1 MRVALVVLALLAAA
15 PAQAGVRVVAPFDP
29 ADYADRAA
37 VGLLVPGAGPT
48 VTREAALA
56 ALLRGKLEH
65 GLLGGIAAGE
75 NRIELG
81 APGEPE
87 ILVSLPPPGRS
98 DNDVRYPIALL
109 GERGLLTSDS
119 TRIDGLVSVTD
130 VATGRLRVVENDDPA
145 QALEELDDRIERNSD
160 WRLPLT
166 IALAA
171 LLIALA
177 IVRPRYALRAL
188 LVALAANLWLSPLLA
203 VAAGVAV
210 LLLPLGWACAAILLA
225 YLVSMGLDPET
236 VALSP
241 FGPSQSGRFYG
252 INNLLETMLL
262 APALLGAALLGR
274 AGILVAGLAFV
285 TIGGNRFG
293 ADGGGIV
300 VLAVAYLVLW
310 LRLRGEQPSWRLAGL
325 VAAGAVALALALLG
339 LDAATGGSSHV
350 TDAVGDGPAAL
361 AGDIADRIELSVRRT
376 AASLGA
382 TAVVLGS
389 LAILVA
395 VALRARRSPVLDA
408 FLVGIAVSLV
418 VNDTPGDVLGM
429 GAAIAIAL
437 ARYTPEHGWLS
448 SGPMRRAA
456 ALLATAR
463 LLARS
468 GRVRRRGGGLADARD
483 DRGHGPDGDDHRGA
497 VDPARVDPQGRPL
510 ERSQG
515 LRRGRMRRLPH
526 VRGGR
531 VDGQR
536 RPQPRR
542 RQSRFGD
549 RGRARHQRPGRDA
562 LVLGQPQQAGNR
574 RRRCVRLRDPLR
586 LPDGIPRDVAAI
598 ACDLDRTLTWQ
609 DGVLRPRTAAALR
622 AAGEAG
628 IHVVIATGRMYRS
641 VRPYAEAVGVTAPLV
656 CYQGA
661 AVVDPVTG
669 EWLLHEPIPLE
680 LAREAIAAVEDEGF
694 ALNCYVDD
702 DLYVAAITEH
712 ARSYADFQSIPL
724 HEVGDLLGWIERPPT
739 KLVVVDDPARLDEL
753 RPRLEQRFGERLY
766 IAKSLP
772 YFLELA
778 SPAISKGSGLA
789 FVAEHVGFT
798 AERTIAFGDGEN
810 DLELLDWAGFGIAVE
825 NADDRLKAR
834 ADWIC
839 PSAEEE
845 GVAQVLEALLHLTP

>member
-1 MRVALVVLALLAAA
+1 MRLALVFLALLVAA

-29 ADYADRAA
+29 AEYADRAA

-65 GLLGGIAAGE
+65 GLLGGIAPGE

-87 ILVSLPPPGRS
+87 ILVSLPPPGRT

-109 GERGLLTSDS
+109 GKRGLLTSDS

-130 VATGRLRVVENDDPA
+130 VATGRLRVVPDDDPA
-145 QALEELDDRIERNSD
+145 QTLEQLDRRIERNSD

-177 IVRPRYALRAL
+177 LVRPRYALRAL

-203 VAAGVAV
+203 VAAGLAV

-225 YLVSMGLDPET
+225 YLVSMGIDAET

-274 AGILVAGLAFV
+274 RAGILVAALAFV

-310 LRLRGEQPSWRLAGL
+310 LRLRGERLTWRLAGL
-325 VAAGAVALALALLG
+325 VAAGAIALALVLLG

-350 TDAVGDGPAAL
+350 TDAVGDGPVAL
-361 AGDIADRIELSVRRT
+361 ARDIADRIEISVRRT
-376 AASLGA
+376 AAGVGA
-382 TAVVLGS
+382 TVVVLGS

-448 SGPMRRAA
+448 SEAMRRAA
-456 ALLATAR
+456 VLLTIFAFSAG
-463 LLARS
+463 LA
-468 GRVRRRGGGLADARD
+468 GCGGGEEVSPTPETIVGTLPEATTAEQPTSTLQGDASNGAKVFASAGCGGCHTLEAAGSSGTVGPNLDQAQPDASLVIQRVTNGQGAMPSFADSLSEQEIA
-483 DRGHGPDGDDHRGA
+483 
-497 VDPARVDPQGRPL
+497 
-510 ERSQG
+510 
-515 LRRGRMRRLPH
+515 
-526 VRGGR
+526 
-531 VDGQR
+531 
-536 RPQPRR
+536 
-542 RQSRFGD
+542 
-549 RGRARHQRPGRDA
+549 
-562 LVLGQPQQAGNR
+562 
-574 RRRCVRLRDPLR
+574 
-586 LPDGIPRDVAAI
+586 DVAA
-598 ACDLDRTLTWQ
+598 
-609 DGVLRPRTAAALR
+609 
-622 AAGEAG
+622 
-628 IHVVIATGRMYRS
+628 
-641 VRPYAEAVGVTAPLV
+641 
-656 CYQGA
+656 
-661 AVVDPVTG
+661 
-669 EWLLHEPIPLE
+669 
-680 LAREAIAAVEDEGF
+680 
-694 ALNCYVDD
+694 YVSES
-702 DLYVAAITEH
+702 T
-712 ARSYADFQSIPL
+712 R
-724 HEVGDLLGWIERPPT
+724 
-739 KLVVVDDPARLDEL
+739 
-753 RPRLEQRFGERLY
+753 
-766 IAKSLP
+766 
-772 YFLELA
+772 
-778 SPAISKGSGLA
+778 
-789 FVAEHVGFT
+789 
-798 AERTIAFGDGEN
+798 
-810 DLELLDWAGFGIAVE
+810 
-825 NADDRLKAR
+825 
-834 ADWIC
+834 
-839 PSAEEE
+839 
-845 GVAQVLEALLHLTP
+845 

>member
-1 MRVALVVLALLAAA
+1 M
-15 PAQAGVRVVAPFDP
+15 
-29 ADYADRAA
+29 
-37 VGLLVPGAGPT
+37 PGAGPT

-65 GLLGGIAAGE
+65 GLLGGIAPGE

-300 VLAVAYLVLW
+300 VLAAAYLVLW
-310 LRLRGEQPSWRLAGL
+310 LRLRGERPSWRLAGL

-382 TAVVLGS
+382 TAGR
-389 LAILVA
+389 AGIA
-395 VALRARRSPVLDA
+395 RDPGRRRAAGAPEPRARRVPRRHRR
-408 FLVGIAVSLV
+408 
-418 VNDTPGDVLGM
+418 
-429 GAAIAIAL
+429 L
-437 ARYTPEHGWLS
+437 ARRQRHAR
-448 SGPMRRAA
+448 RRARDGRRDRDRA
-456 ALLATAR
+456 CPVHTRAR
-463 LLARS
+463 L
-468 GRVRRRGGGLADARD
+468 V
-483 DRGHGPDGDDHRGA
+483 
-497 VDPARVDPQGRPL
+497 
-510 ERSQG
+510 
-515 LRRGRMRRLPH
+515 
-526 VRGGR
+526 
-531 VDGQR
+531 
-536 RPQPRR
+536 
-542 RQSRFGD
+542 
-549 RGRARHQRPGRDA
+549 
-562 LVLGQPQQAGNR
+562 
-574 RRRCVRLRDPLR
+574 
-586 LPDGIPRDVAAI
+586 
-598 ACDLDRTLTWQ
+598 
-609 DGVLRPRTAAALR
+609 
-622 AAGEAG
+622 
-628 IHVVIATGRMYRS
+628 
-641 VRPYAEAVGVTAPLV
+641 
-656 CYQGA
+656 
-661 AVVDPVTG
+661 
-669 EWLLHEPIPLE
+669 
-680 LAREAIAAVEDEGF
+680 
-694 ALNCYVDD
+694 
-702 DLYVAAITEH
+702 
-712 ARSYADFQSIPL
+712 
-724 HEVGDLLGWIERPPT
+724 
-739 KLVVVDDPARLDEL
+739 KL
-753 RPRLEQRFGERLY
+753 
-766 IAKSLP
+766 
-772 YFLELA
+772 
-778 SPAISKGSGLA
+778 
-789 FVAEHVGFT
+789 
-798 AERTIAFGDGEN
+798 
-810 DLELLDWAGFGIAVE
+810 
-825 NADDRLKAR
+825 
-834 ADWIC
+834 
-839 PSAEEE
+839 
-845 GVAQVLEALLHLTP
+845 

>member
-1 MRVALVVLALLAAA
+1 MRVAFRAAILPNGENRPMRVAIVVLALLAAA

-81 APGEPE
+81 APEGPV

-130 VATGRLRVVENDDPA
+130 VATGRLRVVPDDDPA
-145 QALEELDDRIERNSD
+145 QTLEELDRRIERNSD

-177 IVRPRYALRAL
+177 LVRPKYALRAL

-203 VAAGVAV
+203 LGAGVAV

-225 YLVSMGLDPET
+225 YLVSMGLDAET

-274 AGILVAGLAFV
+274 AGLLVAGLAFV

-310 LRLRGEQPSWRLAGL
+310 LRLRGERPTWRLAGL
-325 VAAGAVALALALLG
+325 VAAGAIALALVLLG

-350 TDAVGDGPAAL
+350 TDAVGDGPGAL

-376 AASLGA
+376 AASVGA
-382 TAVVLGS
+382 TLVVLGS

-448 SGPMRRAA
+448 SEAMRRAA
-456 ALLATAR
+456 VLLTIFAFSAGLAGCGGGEEVSPTPETIVGTLPTATAVEEPSTEPASTIEGDPSNGAKVFAAAGCGGCHTFEAAGSTGNVGPN
-463 LLARS
+463 LDDAQPDS
-468 GRVRRRGGGLADARD
+468 GIVVERVTNGQ
-483 DRGHGPDGDDHRGA
+483 GA
-497 VDPARVDPQGRPL
+497 MPSFSDSLSKEEIA
-510 ERSQG
+510 
-515 LRRGRMRRLPH
+515 
-526 VRGGR
+526 
-531 VDGQR
+531 
-536 RPQPRR
+536 
-542 RQSRFGD
+542 
-549 RGRARHQRPGRDA
+549 
-562 LVLGQPQQAGNR
+562 
-574 RRRCVRLRDPLR
+574 
-586 LPDGIPRDVAAI
+586 DVAA
-598 ACDLDRTLTWQ
+598 
-609 DGVLRPRTAAALR
+609 
-622 AAGEAG
+622 
-628 IHVVIATGRMYRS
+628 
-641 VRPYAEAVGVTAPLV
+641 
-656 CYQGA
+656 
-661 AVVDPVTG
+661 
-669 EWLLHEPIPLE
+669 
-680 LAREAIAAVEDEGF
+680 
-694 ALNCYVDD
+694 YV
-702 DLYVAAITEH
+702 
-712 ARSYADFQSIPL
+712 
-724 HEVGDLLGWIERPPT
+724 
-739 KLVVVDDPARLDEL
+739 
-753 RPRLEQRFGERLY
+753 
-766 IAKSLP
+766 
-772 YFLELA
+772 
-778 SPAISKGSGLA
+778 SG
-789 FVAEHVGFT
+789 T
-798 AERTIAFGDGEN
+798 R
-810 DLELLDWAGFGIAVE
+810 
-825 NADDRLKAR
+825 
-834 ADWIC
+834 
-839 PSAEEE
+839 
-845 GVAQVLEALLHLTP
+845 

>member
-1 MRVALVVLALLAAA
+1 MRLALVFLALLVAA

-29 ADYADRAA
+29 AEYADRAA

-65 GLLGGIAAGE
+65 GLLGGIAPGE

-87 ILVSLPPPGRS
+87 ILVSLPPPGRT

-109 GERGLLTSDS
+109 GKRGLLTSDS

-130 VATGRLRVVENDDPA
+130 VATGRLRVVPDDDPA
-145 QALEELDDRIERNSD
+145 QTLEQLDRKIERNSD

-188 LVALAANLWLSPLLA
+188 LVALAANLWLSPVLA
-203 VAAGVAV
+203 VAAGIAV

-225 YLVSMGLDPET
+225 YLVSMGIDAET

-274 AGILVAGLAFV
+274 RAGILVAALAFV

-300 VLAVAYLVLW
+300 VLAAAYLVLW
-310 LRLRGEQPSWRLAGL
+310 LRLRGERLTWRLAAL
-325 VAAGAVALALALLG
+325 VAAGAIALALVLLG

-350 TDAVGDGPAAL
+350 TDAVGDGPVAL
-361 AGDIADRIELSVRRT
+361 ARDIADRIEISVRRT
-376 AASLGA
+376 AAGVGA
-382 TAVVLGS
+382 TVVVLGS

-448 SGPMRRAA
+448 SEAMRRAA
-456 ALLATAR
+456 VLLTIFAFSAG
-463 LLARS
+463 LA
-468 GRVRRRGGGLADARD
+468 GCGGGEEVSPTPETIVGTLPEATTAEQPTSTLQGDASNGAKVFASAGCGGCHTLEAAGSSGTVGPNLDQAQPDPSLVTQRVTNGQGAMPSFADSLSEQEIA
-483 DRGHGPDGDDHRGA
+483 
-497 VDPARVDPQGRPL
+497 
-510 ERSQG
+510 
-515 LRRGRMRRLPH
+515 
-526 VRGGR
+526 
-531 VDGQR
+531 
-536 RPQPRR
+536 
-542 RQSRFGD
+542 
-549 RGRARHQRPGRDA
+549 
-562 LVLGQPQQAGNR
+562 
-574 RRRCVRLRDPLR
+574 
-586 LPDGIPRDVAAI
+586 DVAA
-598 ACDLDRTLTWQ
+598 
-609 DGVLRPRTAAALR
+609 
-622 AAGEAG
+622 
-628 IHVVIATGRMYRS
+628 
-641 VRPYAEAVGVTAPLV
+641 
-656 CYQGA
+656 
-661 AVVDPVTG
+661 
-669 EWLLHEPIPLE
+669 
-680 LAREAIAAVEDEGF
+680 
-694 ALNCYVDD
+694 YVSES
-702 DLYVAAITEH
+702 T
-712 ARSYADFQSIPL
+712 R
-724 HEVGDLLGWIERPPT
+724 
-739 KLVVVDDPARLDEL
+739 
-753 RPRLEQRFGERLY
+753 
-766 IAKSLP
+766 
-772 YFLELA
+772 
-778 SPAISKGSGLA
+778 
-789 FVAEHVGFT
+789 
-798 AERTIAFGDGEN
+798 
-810 DLELLDWAGFGIAVE
+810 
-825 NADDRLKAR
+825 
-834 ADWIC
+834 
-839 PSAEEE
+839 
-845 GVAQVLEALLHLTP
+845 

>member
-1 MRVALVVLALLAAA
+1 MRLALVFLALLVAA

-29 ADYADRAA
+29 AEYADRAA

-65 GLLGGIAAGE
+65 GLLGGIAPGE

-109 GERGLLTSDS
+109 GKSGLLTSES

-130 VATGRLRVVENDDPA
+130 VATGRLRVVPDDDPA
-145 QALEELDDRIERNSD
+145 QTLQKLDRKIERNSD

-177 IVRPRYALRAL
+177 LVRPRYALRAL

-203 VAAGVAV
+203 VAAGLAV

-225 YLVSMGLDPET
+225 YIVSMGIDAET

-274 AGILVAGLAFV
+274 RAGILVAALAFV

-310 LRLRGEQPSWRLAGL
+310 LRLRGEPLTWRLAGL
-325 VAAGAVALALALLG
+325 VAAGAIALALVLLG

-350 TDAVGDGPAAL
+350 TDAVGDGPVAL
-361 AGDIADRIELSVRRT
+361 ARDIADRIEISVRRT
-376 AASLGA
+376 AAGVGA
-382 TAVVLGS
+382 TVVVLGS

-448 SGPMRRAA
+448 SEAMRRAA
-456 ALLATAR
+456 VLLTIFAFSAG
-463 LLARS
+463 LA
-468 GRVRRRGGGLADARD
+468 GCGGGEEVSPTPETIVGTLPEATTAEQPTSTLQGDASNGAKVFASAGCGGCHTLEAAGSSGTVGPNLDQAQPDPSLVTQRVTNGQGAMPSFADSLSEQEIA
-483 DRGHGPDGDDHRGA
+483 
-497 VDPARVDPQGRPL
+497 
-510 ERSQG
+510 
-515 LRRGRMRRLPH
+515 
-526 VRGGR
+526 
-531 VDGQR
+531 
-536 RPQPRR
+536 
-542 RQSRFGD
+542 
-549 RGRARHQRPGRDA
+549 
-562 LVLGQPQQAGNR
+562 
-574 RRRCVRLRDPLR
+574 
-586 LPDGIPRDVAAI
+586 DVAA
-598 ACDLDRTLTWQ
+598 
-609 DGVLRPRTAAALR
+609 
-622 AAGEAG
+622 
-628 IHVVIATGRMYRS
+628 
-641 VRPYAEAVGVTAPLV
+641 
-656 CYQGA
+656 
-661 AVVDPVTG
+661 
-669 EWLLHEPIPLE
+669 
-680 LAREAIAAVEDEGF
+680 
-694 ALNCYVDD
+694 YVSES
-702 DLYVAAITEH
+702 T
-712 ARSYADFQSIPL
+712 R
-724 HEVGDLLGWIERPPT
+724 
-739 KLVVVDDPARLDEL
+739 
-753 RPRLEQRFGERLY
+753 
-766 IAKSLP
+766 
-772 YFLELA
+772 
-778 SPAISKGSGLA
+778 
-789 FVAEHVGFT
+789 
-798 AERTIAFGDGEN
+798 
-810 DLELLDWAGFGIAVE
+810 
-825 NADDRLKAR
+825 
-834 ADWIC
+834 
-839 PSAEEE
+839 
-845 GVAQVLEALLHLTP
+845 